1 MPAQFPTSVRTFTN
15 KVDLVDTIFADHVNI
30 LQDEVRALELTVGNT
45 ALTSAYTGT
54 FVQTT
59 TWTSV
64 GARLANIETGLVN
77 GVVGSPYFNK
87 TGDVISPAE
96 GVVAISAKTA
106 AGTANLIET
115 RNIAN
120 VLQFNINFAGLPKV
134 ANANVLYVGSSDYN
148 TLNTTANTA
157 NTTAQGNPFNPFLLA
172 GM

>member
-1 MPAQFPTSVRTFTN
+1 MPAQYPTSVRTFTN

-30 LQDEVRALELTVGNT
+30 LQDEVRAIELTVGNT

-87 TGDVISPAE
+87 AGDVIAVVVITIACLALPLLLVAAWALQDVAQPA
-96 GVVAISAKTA
+96 AQLFAQLCTCI
-106 AGTANLIET
+106 
-115 RNIAN
+115 
-120 VLQFNINFAGLPKV
+120 AGLVKKRGKSR
-134 ANANVLYVGSSDYN
+134 ASSGSRDSTSRKTWVGEGR
-148 TLNTTANTA
+148 
-157 NTTAQGNPFNPFLLA
+157 Q
-172 GM
+172 